1 MMMNMLAI
9 VISLACA
16 GFVLLRELLFKH
28 SGQRCRKITNRHRPS
43 LVCRSVH
50 PRNPKFS
57 CRNPIGADW
66 SGQGR
71 TSAPFE
77 NRCLYLRGMNLLF
90 H

>member
-1 MMMNMLAI
+1 MGHTSMVFFI
-9 VISLACA
+9 
-16 GFVLLRELLFKH
+16 FLLPTK
-28 SGQRCRKITNRHRPS
+28 
-43 LVCRSVH
+43 SVV
-50 PRNPKFS
+50 FS
-57 CRNPIGADW
+57 CNFCLGADW

>member
-1 MMMNMLAI
+1 MVRPWGHTSMVFFI
-9 VISLACA
+9 
-16 GFVLLRELLFKH
+16 FLLPTK
-28 SGQRCRKITNRHRPS
+28 
-43 LVCRSVH
+43 SVV
-50 PRNPKFS
+50 FS
-57 CRNPIGADW
+57 CNFCLGADW